1 MAKCWIKWTIHNW
14 LKITSFKKNII
25 TVWNTSGLDNQFNI
39 KPSICSSLSWPFLYG
54 FEPTKLRHVINSIY
68 LFIKPSICLLSASNL
83 HILISHFGRYFTIF
97 FAVFFLFFGH
107 FLFDRLGCNRL
118 SFATDWQI
126 LWPVFERWFDLL
138 RHDLPRVDVLQRY
151 HRPNRPNRP
160 NQQPI
165 HVGSVQVFGPCK
177 KLWPTWLTF
186 FLGYGHS
193 CVTQRYELK
202 R

>member
-97 FAVFFLFFGH
+97 FAVFFYFLATSCSIDSAAIASVLQPIGKFFDQ
-107 FLFDRLGCNRL
+107 FLNDGLTFFDMTCHV
-118 SFATDWQI
+118 SMSYSATIDPIDPIDPINSQFMSVQFRS
-126 LWPVFERWFDLL
+126 LDLARNFDLL
-138 RHDLPRVDVLQRY
+138 
-151 HRPNRPNRP
+151 
-160 NQQPI
+160 
-165 HVGSVQVFGPCK
+165 G
-177 KLWPTWLTF
+177 
-186 FLGYGHS
+186 
-193 CVTQRYELK
+193 
-202 R
+202 